1 MSKGISL
8 RDFCAT
14 FRYKICIKGDAGIKY
29 ALKDATFKNFCWLKC
44 CEML

>member
-8 RDFCAT
+8 RVFVQ
-14 FRYKICIKGDAGIKY
+14 RSGIKYALKDAGIKY